1 MLYNTKS
8 NFLPLRS
15 AGTAYSGGCV
25 SVGFLL
31 GNPSLSLS
39 LFTDALWIGK
49 GGYLQVVEQRVR
61 LLCSLHTN
69 ILEMRAVFFTLHIFQ
84 ECLVITQLHWWIWGM
99 VSLSLCMFVEQILAG
114 MDFYLMESIN
124 HQYFPVR
131 RIIMAD
137 QLSCQGLV
145 HEEIFWVC
153 DRPTVDQNRM
163 RG

>member
-69 ILEMRAVFFTLHIFQ
+69 ILRDESSLFHSSYIP
-84 ECLVITQLHWWIWGM
+84 GM
-99 VSLSLCMFVEQILAG
+99 SGDHTVALMNMGHGVSVPLYVCG
-114 MDFYLMESIN
+114 
-124 HQYFPVR
+124 
-131 RIIMAD
+131 AD
-137 QLSCQGLV
+137 PGWNGFLPHGV
-145 HEEIFWVC
+145 
-153 DRPTVDQNRM
+153 N
-163 RG
+163 